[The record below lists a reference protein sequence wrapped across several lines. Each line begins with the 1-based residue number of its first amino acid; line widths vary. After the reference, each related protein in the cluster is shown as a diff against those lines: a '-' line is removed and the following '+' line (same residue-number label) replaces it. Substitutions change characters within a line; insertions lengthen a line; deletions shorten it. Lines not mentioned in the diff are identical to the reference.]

1 MKNFMKTL
9 VTSKTFWLAVLQ
21 GIIGLVVVFSTSYPD
36 AGWLLTAKSV
46 LDIVLRLYTSQPI
59 GRIV

>member
-1 MKNFMKTL
+1 MYNDAKTL
-9 VTSKTFWLAVLQ
+9 VTSKTFLLAVLQ
-21 GIIGLVVVFSTSYPD
+21 AVIGMVVVFSTAYPA

-46 LDIVLRLYTSQPI
+46 LDVVLRLYTSQPI